1 MKLSIIMP
9 VYNER
14 RYIEQ
19 ILEKVLS
26 VKLPIDREIII
37 VESNSTDGTR
47 EIIKQYEKKESIYVI
62 YQNQPLG
69 KGSAVKEGFKHVSGD
84 IILIQDADLEYEPND
99 YPRLLK
105 PILDNKT
112 KFVLGSRHLG
122 KRTWKIRDFDRLMW
136 DARLIDIGSELLTWL
151 FCVLYHVKLSD
162 PQTMYK
168 VFRRECISGIEFE
181 SNSFTLDW
189 EIVIRLLKKGI
200 LPLELPV
207 RYKSRSKD
215 EGKKVKILQTGLQ
228 SLACFIK
235 YKFSN

>member
-1 MKLSIIMP
+1 MP